1 MKKIGIIGGIGWPST
16 IEYYRHICELSL
28 AYHANTNITGPAPMP
43 EILIESLNLN
53 FAVTNRGT
61 SEPGSWDVWDT
72 YFNNALG
79 RLSKGGA
86 ELILIAAVTP
96 HARLNEISKGI
107 DVPILSVYEAVGSQ
121 CKKQNIKNLLVL
133 GTKPT
138 MASAAFKDGMH
149 NYGVRAFYP
158 QTEELKTE
166 VLEII
171 ERLYQ
176 NKTEGASEA
185 IAKLVFSCVPEEE
198 LNLNKTAVCLG
209 CTELSVAF
217 HDLKGESSFVLEGI
231 SYLNASVAHAELAF
245 EACVTQ

>member
-28 AYHANTNITGPAPMP
+28 AYHANLAITGPAPMP

-53 FAVTNRGT
+53 FAATNRGT

-96 HARLNEISKGI
+96 HARLKEISKGI
-107 DVPILSVYEAVGSQ
+107 NVPILSVYEAVGSQ
-121 CKKQNIKNLLVL
+121 CKKQNIEKLLVL
-133 GTKPT
+133 GTGPT
-138 MASAAFKDGMH
+138 MSSSAFKDGMH
-149 NYGVRAFYP
+149 KYGVRAFYP
-158 QTEELKTE
+158 QTEELKTK
-166 VLEII
+166 VLGVI

-176 NKTEGASEA
+176 NKTEGTSEE
-185 IAKLVFSCVPEEE
+185 IAKLVYSCVSEEE
-198 LNLNKTAVCLG
+198 LNKTAVCLG
-209 CTELSVAF
+209 CTELSLAF
-217 HDLKGESSFVLEGI
+217 HDFKDESGFVLDGI
-231 SYLNASVAHAELAF
+231 SYLNSSVAHTKIAF
-245 EACVTQ
+245 EACVIQ

>member
-28 AYHANTNITGPAPMP
+28 IYHANKGIAGPVPMP

-53 FAVTNRGT
+53 FAVSNRGT

-96 HARLNEISKGI
+96 HTRLKEISKGI
-107 DVPILSVYEAVGSQ
+107 DIPILSVYEAIGSQ
-121 CKKQNIKNLLVL
+121 CKKQNIKDLLVL

-138 MASAAFKDGMH
+138 MTSAAFKDGMH

-158 QTEELKTE
+158 PTEELKTE
-166 VLEII
+166 VLDII
-171 ERLYQ
+171 ERLYR
-176 NKTEGASEA
+176 NKTGGASKA
-185 IAKLVFSCVPEEE
+185 IAELVHSCVPEEV

-217 HDLKGESSFVLEGI
+217 PGLKSESSFVQEGI
-231 SYLNASVAHAELAF
+231 SYLNASVAHAGLAF
-245 EACVTQ
+245 EACITQ